1 MPSSA
6 AADEERIARLL
17 DPGSPWRPRCV
28 ARSSSTNAE
37 LANAAR
43 AGEPAGAVLIADYQ
57 DAGRGRFERAWVA
70 PPGTNLAISALLRP
84 TRPTFDWGW
93 LSLLVGLAVADGI
106 RRLGG
111 GARVTLKWPNDVLL
125 DGRKLCG
132 ILSEMVVTDQGPAA
146 VCGWGVNVSMDAA
159 ELPVPHATSLAL
171 AGLPTDK
178 SALVAAMLNRLAD
191 LEARWD
197 RGEDLR
203 PDYLAGCSTIGR
215 EVRVH
220 LDEQSPQG
228 PSVTGRAVG
237 VGPGGELL
245 VDLGDGAATPF
256 AAGDVVHL
264 R

>member
-1 MPSSA
+1 MPATPA
-6 AADEERIARLL
+6 ANEQRIAALL
-17 DPGSPWRPRCV
+17 DAGSPWRVFCV
-28 ARSSSTNAE
+28 EHSASTNAE
-37 LANAAR
+37 LASAAR
-43 AGEPAGAVLIADYQ
+43 AGEPAWTVLVADYQ

-70 PPGTNLAISALLRP
+70 PPGTNVAISTLLRP
-84 TRPTFDWGW
+84 VRSTFDWGW

-106 RRLGG
+106 RSLGG
-111 GARVTLKWPNDVLL
+111 GDRVTLKWPNDVLI
-125 DGRKLCG
+125 DGRKVCG
-132 ILSEMVVTDQGPAA
+132 ILSEMVHTDLGPAA
-146 VCGWGVNVSMDAA
+146 ICGWGINVSMDAA

-178 SALVAAMLNRLAD
+178 STLVAAMLNRLGE
-191 LEARWD
+191 LERRWD
-197 RGEDLR
+197 AGEDLR
-203 PDYLAGCSTIGR
+203 PEYLAGCSTIGR
-215 EVRVH
+215 DVRVH

-245 VDLGDGAATPF
+245 VDLGDGTPTPF